1 MQDESQRNEVA
12 VDSEDT
18 PITIGP
24 IRIDPLQWAVTV
36 DGELHR
42 LTPVEYMV
50 LRFLADH
57 ADTVCTSDQIG
68 SSIWGP
74 NNNYQDSGLIK
85 MHIRHVR
92 QKIEPDPMH
101 PMYLLTIPERG
112 YMLVSHDQNEM
123 KE

>member
-1 MQDESQRNEVA
+1 MQDKSQHNEVSMG
-12 VDSEDT
+12 SEEI
-18 PITIGP
+18 PITFGP
-24 IRIDPLQWAVTV
+24 IRFETAQWAVTI
-36 DGELHR
+36 DGQLRR

-50 LRFLADH
+50 LRFLAVH
-57 ADTVCTSDQIG
+57 ADSVCTSDEIG

-74 NNNYQDSGLIK
+74 GEDYQASGLIK

-92 QKIEPDPMH
+92 QKIELDPMH

-112 YMLVSHDQNEM
+112 YMLVSHDQIEM